1 MAGVLLC
8 WLVMT
13 FWLLLSLLLLQ
24 QQSSSPLADLPQPGP
39 IQPVTGVSFT
49 GKELVSAFNTSA
61 DRVRLVLVLSPT

>member
-1 MAGVLLC
+1 
-8 WLVMT
+8 MT

-24 QQSSSPLADLPQPGP
+24 QQQQSSSPLADLAQPGT